1 MQQLETQLST
11 GQQFQLPSEDP
22 AAAIRVIGI
31 QRELEFKSQTLR
43 NLDSAQGYLN
53 VTETNLGNV
62 QDLMTEL
69 RGLGLEAIG
78 NVVGDVE
85 RTGWINQID
94 ATIDRLMAVANSKYL
109 DRYLFSGG
117 SVGTPTVQKGRE
129 GVRFTG
135 NEMNLLGI
143 AAVGDYIAHNVT
155 GQKALGLVSQGVVGR
170 VDLNPVALA
179 TTRLSDL
186 NRGEGISPGAI
197 QFSDGTNQVII
208 DLANAESLD
217 DVLTKVNG
225 TVSLGGREISLSLSN
240 GVLVADYADG
250 NPGTLRITDVGTG
263 RAATDLGIATS
274 GPLPP
279 LPISSGPLHPILRT
293 TTQLSQ
299 LNDGAGF
306 NWGEGLQIQQGDQLY
321 SINFSDVGTI
331 EDVLGSIHRSGAS
344 VVADISPDGRGLR
357 IRSTESGSSFSIS
370 ELNGTLA
377 ESLGLKTFH
386 EQTQLSELNFG
397 RGIATTP
404 GHDIVI
410 VRNDGTEL
418 NVDLENAKTIE
429 DVLNTINNHVDN
441 QDAATKIVA
450 SLKATGNGIQ
460 ISSEVFAGPPPPS
473 AGPIRIRTSGGSQA
487 AWDLGLV
494 ERGQAEAVAT
504 TIGSEY
510 IIQGSDSNPQEVK
523 GIFNSLTRL
532 RDAIAA
538 NDTTLVTR
546 AVSLIDEDLSRLS
559 LSRGSLGVEQQR
571 IDSLKSLQ
579 EDQEIELKADKSRN
593 LEADMTEVISNLN
606 AYKIAYEASLK
617 LLANANQT
625 SLFNFL

>member
-11 GQQFQLPSEDP
+11 GQQYQLPSEDP

-69 RGLGLEAIG
+69 RGLGLEATG
-78 NVVGDVE
+78 NVVGDAE

-94 ATIDRLMAVANSKYL
+94 ASIDRLMAVANSKYL

-143 AAVGDYIAHNVT
+143 ADVGDYIAHNVT
-155 GQKALGLVSQGVVGR
+155 GQKALGLVSQGIVGR

-197 QFSDGTNQVII
+197 QFSDGTNQVIV
-208 DLANAESLD
+208 DLANAEFLG

-225 TVSLGGREISLSLSN
+225 NVSLGGREISLSLSN
-240 GVLVADYADG
+240 GVLVANYADG

-274 GPLPP
+274 GPLPT
-279 LPISSGPLHPILRT
+279 LPITSGPLHPILRT
-293 TTQLSQ
+293 TTKLSQ

-321 SINFSDVGTI
+321 SINFSGVGTI
-331 EDVLGSIHRSGAS
+331 EDVLGRIHRSGAS

-370 ELNGTLA
+370 ELTGTLA

-397 RGIATTP
+397 RGITTTP

-418 NVDLENAKTIE
+418 NVDLENAKTVE

-441 QDAATKIVA
+441 QDPATKI
-450 SLKATGNGIQ
+450 
-460 ISSEVFAGPPPPS
+460 FAGPPPPS

-494 ERGQAEAVAT
+494 ERGQGEAVAT

-523 GIFNSLTRL
+523 GIFNSLMRL

-538 NDTTLVTR
+538 KDTTLVTR